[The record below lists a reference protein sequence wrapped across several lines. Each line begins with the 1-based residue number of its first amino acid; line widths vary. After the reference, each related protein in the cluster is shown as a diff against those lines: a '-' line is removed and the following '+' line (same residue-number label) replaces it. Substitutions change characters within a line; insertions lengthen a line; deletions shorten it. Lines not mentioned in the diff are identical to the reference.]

1 MSDLKFLCLPC
12 DGIGPEVTAATLGV
26 LDTLVSELDL
36 QISVERELV
45 GFDSH
50 KKYGTT
56 LRDELLARAQ
66 TEFDGVILGPMSTMD
81 YPSVSEGG
89 RNVSGG
95 FRVGL
100 DLYANVRPAK
110 SRPSIRNKAPG
121 MDLVIYRENTEGFY
135 PDRNMY
141 RGAGEMMPDP
151 DMALSVRKITRRCC
165 MRICR
170 QAFAAAATRRKKIAA
185 IHKANVFLMTD
196 GLFLEC
202 FRAVSSEFPEVHT
215 EEILI
220 DAFAALLVRQPELYD
235 VIVTTNFYGD
245 TLSDLASELSG
256 SLGLAG
262 SINANAETGLC
273 MAQAQHGSA
282 PDIAGKNIANPTSLI
297 LSLAMM
303 LAWLGDH
310 RRDAKLRAA
319 GRLTE
324 MAVDQVLDNPDY
336 WTRDLGGAASTAELG
351 GYVSEAVC
359 SIARASV
366 INP

>member
-1 MSDLKFLCLPC
+1 M
-12 DGIGPEVTAATLGV
+12 
-26 LDTLVSELDL
+26 LDTLVSDLGL
-36 QISVERELV
+36 QISVEHELV

-50 KKYGTT
+50 KEYGTT

-66 TEFDGVILGPMSTMD
+66 TEFDGIILGPMSTMD
-81 YPSVSEGG
+81 YPSVSKGG

-95 FRVGL
+95 FRIGL

-110 SRPSIRNKAPG
+110 SRPSIRNKANG

-141 RGAGEMMPDP
+141 QGVGEMMPNP

-170 QAFAAAATRRKKIAA
+170 QAFSAAAARRKKIAA

-202 FRAVSSEFPEVHT
+202 FREVSKEFPNVQT

-220 DAFAALLVRQPELYD
+220 DAFTALLVRQPEIYD
-235 VIVTTNFYGD
+235 VVVTTNFYGD

-303 LAWLGDH
+303 LKWLGDH
-310 RRDAKLRAA
+310 RGDMQLRDASH
-319 GRLTE
+319 LTE
-324 MAVDQVLDNPDY
+324 IAVDQVLDNSNY
-336 WTRDLGGAASTAELG
+336 WTRDLGGSAGTVEFG
-351 GYVSEAVC
+351 GYVSETIC
-359 SIARASV
+359 NIARASV
-366 INP
+366 AKS

>member
-1 MSDLKFLCLPC
+1 MSELKLLCLPC
-12 DGIGPEVTAATLGV
+12 DGIGHEITAATLSV

-36 QISVERELV
+36 QISVEHELV

-56 LRDELLARAQ
+56 LRDELLVRAH
-66 TEFDGVILGPMSTMD
+66 TEFDGVILGP
-81 YPSVSEGG
+81 
-89 RNVSGG
+89 
-95 FRVGL
+95 
-100 DLYANVRPAK
+100 AK
-110 SRPSIRNKAPG
+110 SRPSIQNKATG

-141 RGAGEMMPDP
+141 KGVGEMMPDP

-170 QAFAAAATRRKKIAA
+170 QAFSAAAARRKKIAA

-202 FRAVSSEFPEVHT
+202 FREVSREFPEVQT

-220 DAFAALLVRQPELYD
+220 DAFAALLVRQPEVYD
-235 VIVTTNFYGD
+235 VVVTTNFYGD

-303 LAWLGDH
+303 LEWLGD
-310 RRDAKLRAA
+310 RRGDMKLMAA
-319 GRLTE
+319 GRVTE
-324 MAVDQVLDNPDY
+324 MAVDQVLDNPHY
-336 WTRDLGGAASTAELG
+336 WTRDLGGSASTAELG

-359 SIARASV
+359 SIAQSSAIKS
-366 INP
+366 

>member
-1 MSDLKFLCLPC
+1 MNEFRFLCLPC
-12 DGIGPEVTAATLGV
+12 DGIGPEITATTLSV

-36 QISVERELV
+36 SVSVEHELV

-50 KKYGTT
+50 RKYGTT
-56 LRDELLARAQ
+56 LRDELLLRAR
-66 TEFDGVILGPMSTMD
+66 TEFDGIILGPMSTMD
-81 YPSVSEGG
+81 YPAVSDGG

-110 SRPSIRNKAPG
+110 SRPSIQSKAPG

-141 RGAGEMMPDP
+141 QGVGEMMPDP

-170 QAFAAAATRRKKIAA
+170 QAFLAAVTRRKKIAA

-202 FRAVSSEFPEVHT
+202 FRAVSKEFPQVQT

-220 DAFAALLVRQPELYD
+220 DAFAALLVRQPEVYD
-235 VIVTTNFYGD
+235 VVVTTNFYGD

-282 PDIAGKNIANPTSLI
+282 PDIAEKNIANPTSMI

-303 LAWLGDH
+303 LDWLGNH
-310 RRDAKLRAA
+310 RGDPKLSAA

-324 MAVDQVLDNPDY
+324 MAVDQVLNNPECR
-336 WTRDLGGAASTAELG
+336 TRDLGGSANTEELG
-351 GYVSEAVC
+351 KCVSVAVRDL
-359 SIARASV
+359 ARASATG
-366 INP
+366 P

>member
-12 DGIGPEVTAATLGV
+12 DGIGPEITDATLGV

-141 RGAGEMMPDP
+141 RGVGEMMPDP

>member
-1 MSDLKFLCLPC
+1 MSELKLLCLPC
-12 DGIGPEVTAATLGV
+12 DGIGPEITAATLSV

-36 QISVERELV
+36 QISVEHELV

-56 LRDELLARAQ
+56 LRDELLVRAH

-110 SRPSIRNKAPG
+110 SRPSIQNKATG
-121 MDLVIYRENTEGFY
+121 MALVIYRENTEGFY

-141 RGAGEMMPDP
+141 QGVGEMMPDP

-170 QAFAAAATRRKKIAA
+170 QAFSAAAARRKKIAA

-202 FRAVSSEFPEVHT
+202 FREVSREFPEVQT

-220 DAFAALLVRQPELYD
+220 DAFAALLVRQPEVYD
-235 VIVTTNFYGD
+235 VVVTTNFYGD

-303 LAWLGDH
+303 LEWLGDH
-310 RRDAKLRAA
+310 RGDMKLMAA
-319 GRLTE
+319 GRVTE
-324 MAVDQVLDNPDY
+324 MAVDLVLDNPDY
-336 WTRDLGGAASTAELG
+336 WTRDLGGSASTAELG

-359 SIARASV
+359 SIAQSSALNS
-366 INP
+366 

>member
-1 MSDLKFLCLPC
+1 MSDLKILCLPC
-12 DGIGPEVTAATLGV
+12 DGIGPEIMGASLDV
-26 LDTLVSELDL
+26 LNAVSSLLDL
-36 QISVERELV
+36 SISIESGLV
-45 GFDSH
+45 GLESLQR
-50 KKYGTT
+50 YGTT
-56 LRDELLARAQ
+56 LQEDLLLQARD
-66 TEFDGVILGPMSTMD
+66 EFDGVILGPMSTME

-89 RNVSGG
+89 RNISGA
-95 FRVGL
+95 FRLGL

-110 SRPSIRNKAPG
+110 SRSSVRNKAPR

-141 RGAGEMMPDP
+141 QGSGEMMPDP
-151 DMALSVRKITRRCC
+151 DMALSIRKITRRCC

-170 QAFAAAATRRKKIAA
+170 QAFSAAVARRKKIAA
-185 IHKANVFLMTD
+185 IHKANVFRMTD

-202 FRAVSSEFPEVHT
+202 FREVSKEFPEVQT

-220 DAFAALLVRQPELYD
+220 DAFAALLVRHPEVYD
-235 VIVTTNFYGD
+235 VVVTTNFYGD

-303 LAWLGDH
+303 LAWLGDY
-310 RRDAKLRAA
+310 RGDPKLSAA

-324 MAVDQVLDNPDY
+324 MAVDQVLDNPVY
-336 WTRDLGGAASTAELG
+336 WTRDLGGSSSTEG
-351 GYVSEAVC
+351 FGRYVSKAVC
-359 SIARASV
+359 SLTRESV
-366 INP
+366 IKS

>member
-12 DGIGPEVTAATLGV
+12 DGIGPEITAATLGV
-26 LDTLVSELDL
+26 LDTLVSELGL

-50 KKYGTT
+50 NKYGTT

-141 RGAGEMMPDP
+141 RGVGEMMPDP

-170 QAFAAAATRRKKIAA
+170 QAFAAAARRRKKIAA

-202 FRAVSSEFPEVHT
+202 FRAVSKEFPEVQT

-310 RRDAKLRAA
+310 RRDAKLKAA

-366 INP
+366 INS